1 MSNCGHYGESPY
13 YGRDGMGSNMEQN
26 LAEED
31 DRCVVARRIFKGL
44 CALYPDRYL
53 MLVLPG
59 NVLVLPGDVA
69 SDPPTGGRAHRPAKS
84 SSSVKYR
91 PRQGCQTCRLSPAS

>member
-13 YGRDGMGSNMEQN
+13 YGRMDGSNMEQN

-31 DRCVVARRIFKGL
+31 DRCDVARRIFKGL

-53 MLVLPG
+53 MLVQPG

-69 SDPPTGGRAHRPAKS
+69 SDPPPAAALTA
-84 SSSVKYR
+84 
-91 PRQGCQTCRLSPAS
+91 PQSPAAP